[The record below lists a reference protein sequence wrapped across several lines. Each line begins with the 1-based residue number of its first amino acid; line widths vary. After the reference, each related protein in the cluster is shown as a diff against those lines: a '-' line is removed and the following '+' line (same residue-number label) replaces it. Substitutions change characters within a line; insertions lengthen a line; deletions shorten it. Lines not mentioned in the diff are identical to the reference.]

1 MTKLRMRTAAMG
13 MEREKTVPVQLS
25 TVVAKY
31 PALSLVF
38 RNTLIQ
44 WLRTDDNVVSIT
56 TALYLVKW

>member
-1 MTKLRMRTAAMG
+1 MG

-56 TALYLVKW
+56 TALYLVNW